1 MSVSSR
7 VKTIEWDSVEADLL
21 ARGYSVIDDLCSN
34 SECDSLVAGYDKDD
48 QFRKTVVM
56 GRHNFG
62 RGEYKY
68 FANPLPVIVQDLRQS
83 LFQPLAKIA
92 NDWADKFAR
101 SDRWPESHGE
111 FLQNC
116 LAVGQVKPT
125 PLMLRYG
132 EGDYNRLHQ
141 DMYGEVYFPFQV
153 IVLLSEPEQDFFGG
167 DLVLLE
173 NYPRMQSRPHVP
185 KLAKGSAVI
194 IPTKERPIPGVRG
207 WRQAKMRHGVSEI
220 VKGQRYTLG
229 IIFHD
234 AA

>member
-1 MSVSSR
+1 VSVSS
-7 VKTIEWDSVEADLL
+7 VAKVIEWNALETDLL
-21 ARGYSVIDDLCSN
+21 DRGYSVIDGLCSPQ
-34 SECDSLVAGYDKDD
+34 ECDELLAGYSVDTL
-48 QFRKTVVM
+48 FRKTVVM
-56 GRHNFG
+56 ARHNFG
-62 RGEYKY
+62 SGEYKY
-68 FANPLPVIVQDLRQS
+68 FAYPLPGIVQQIRET

-101 SDRWPESHGE
+101 AYRWPEDYGK
-111 FLQNC
+111 FLQECAIAN
-116 LAVGQVKPT
+116 QVKPT

-132 EGDYNRLHQ
+132 QGDYNRLHQ

-153 IVLLSEPEQDFFGG
+153 IVLLSEPQLDFEGG
-167 DLVLLE
+167 DLVLME

-185 KLAKGSAVI
+185 KLRKGSAVI
-194 IPTKERPIPGVRG
+194 IPSKERPIPGVRG
-207 WRQAKMRHGVSEI
+207 WRQAQMRHGVSEI